1 MSNIALHWTLNISE
15 IVRDRGLVSK
25 DYQQEMA
32 YGLSNGHVSDDV
44 TWSWKVKLV
53 TPIRSERSISKTTWA
68 RDFKFSMQLC
78 IGNAEQA
85 HK

>member
-44 TWSWKVKLV
+44 T
-53 TPIRSERSISKTTWA
+53 
-68 RDFKFSMQLC
+68 
-78 IGNAEQA
+78 
-85 HK
+85 